1 MNVGGDCML
10 FFGML
15 YLMASFFTAT
25 SVFAE
30 NKKPKVVVIGAGLSG
45 LTAAYRLQQNGI
57 DVEVYEAR
65 NRVGGR
71 VFTVNVSGDTA
82 ELGGQN
88 ISDGGEAE
96 NLRGLIK
103 ELGLE
108 IAENKVNCNS
118 SYCVGERLIPVQEFF
133 NSKQFNPKQLRIL
146 LEELAARSNNM
157 QDVLRGLF
165 AQEDP
170 LYKIMAVRLAAYEGG
185 TIEKLSPLYIETL
198 YHMLLGGIC
207 AVHQESELVESF
219 FNIVGIKGGN
229 ALLPEKMA
237 VILGDRL
244 HRNKPLTHVAKS
256 EDNSFVLT
264 FCDGQQIK
272 ADILVLTNPC
282 STYEDIVFEEDVIP
296 LEKLESIKSVHYG
309 TNAKILIPFPSLYSH
324 KTSLMN
330 DSVCGWFDV
339 GRRVLTLYHIG
350 ESSFFSADTILDT
363 YYKNGF
369 QLIKRGFADVDF
381 SNIVPVFA
389 EDRAFSS
396 YDGAVGYSW
405 PTDPYAKGSY
415 SYIFAGQE
423 SLLTSLQEENGEIVK
438 TLFAPIDKKL
448 YFAGEHT
455 SVLMDVPGTM
465 EAACESGERTARMIL
480 NNLNV

>member
-1 MNVGGDCML
+1 M
-10 FFGML
+10 
-15 YLMASFFTAT
+15 
-25 SVFAE
+25 
-30 NKKPKVVVIGAGLSG
+30 
-45 LTAAYRLQQNGI
+45 
-57 DVEVYEAR
+57 
-65 NRVGGR
+65 
-71 VFTVNVSGDTA
+71 
-82 ELGGQN
+82 
-88 ISDGGEAE
+88 
-96 NLRGLIK
+96 
-103 ELGLE
+103 
-108 IAENKVNCNS
+108 
-118 SYCVGERLIPVQEFF
+118 
-133 NSKQFNPKQLRIL
+133 
-146 LEELAARSNNM
+146 
-157 QDVLRGLF
+157 
-165 AQEDP
+165 
-170 LYKIMAVRLAAYEGG
+170 
-185 TIEKLSPLYIETL
+185 
-198 YHMLLGGIC
+198 
-207 AVHQESELVESF
+207 
-219 FNIVGIKGGN
+219 
-229 ALLPEKMA
+229 
-237 VILGDRL
+237 
-244 HRNKPLTHVAKS
+244 
-256 EDNSFVLT
+256 
-264 FCDGQQIK
+264 
-272 ADILVLTNPC
+272 
-282 STYEDIVFEEDVIP
+282 
-296 LEKLESIKSVHYG
+296 
-309 TNAKILIPFPSLYSH
+309 IPFPSLYSH

-423 SLLTSLQEENGEIVK
+423 NLLTSLQEENGEIVK